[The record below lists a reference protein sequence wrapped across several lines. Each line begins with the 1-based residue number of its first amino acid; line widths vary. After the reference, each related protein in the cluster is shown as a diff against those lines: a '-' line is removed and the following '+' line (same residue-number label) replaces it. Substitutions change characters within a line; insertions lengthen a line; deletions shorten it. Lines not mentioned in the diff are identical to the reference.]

1 MQSFRGIQV
10 SPHSLLCITCF
21 CLWSIKLEEAPSWI
35 CILDGFRHYVNVSA
49 VLIVYIFWVQVLVY
63 GSLYVSCKFPFLWV
77 VTVWSIDRMTYSV
90 RALQYLFDIAVN
102 TKIPDD
108 LVHKLVVERFRIRFQ
123 WIERLWFNFKICGIS
138 EELLVVSST
147 PFWRLR

>member
-77 VTVWSIDRMTYSV
+77 VTVWSIDRMTYHICM
-90 RALQYLFDIAVN
+90 YLNHCRHDPYWK
-102 TKIPDD
+102 KIYIYKN
-108 LVHKLVVERFRIRFQ
+108 LSKLPMEWSRPFLPINSTYINNRLIR
-123 WIERLWFNFKICGIS
+123 
-138 EELLVVSST
+138 
-147 PFWRLR
+147 